1 MTGKHTDRDLAKL
14 AEELVALSEEDS
26 RAAYATLNS
35 DDVDMQLAWRRL
47 TARNGDRLNE
57 IMDEYGWPIVSMV
70 GEEAARGA
78 WKIAQ
83 HADRQL
89 DVQRRA
95 SRLMEQ
101 AAAAGE
107 ASARDLAH
115 LRDRVLTN
123 DGYKQIYGT
132 QIAGVEDGVPIP
144 WPCDDPERMDERR
157 AEVGIEPFAV
167 HAAKHAVL

>member
-1 MTGKHTDRDLAKL
+1 MSTGGR
-14 AEELVALSEEDS
+14 S
-26 RAAYATLNS
+26 
-35 DDVDMQLAWRRL
+35 
-47 TARNGDRLNE
+47 
-57 IMDEYGWPIVSMV
+57 
-70 GEEAARGA
+70 
-78 WKIAQ
+78 
-83 HADRQL
+83 
-89 DVQRRA
+89 
-95 SRLMEQ
+95 EQ